1 MEYINISSDKQI
13 QTENI
18 MKIRDCFEHN
28 GYSVIN
34 DLITPQQLTDIEQQ
48 LEQINLTTAGSRE
61 LLTQPWC
68 QILANNLKNNT
79 QLTSLLPINPMAIQ
93 CTLFKKSA
101 DKNWLVPLHQDLSI
115 AVRHQFSD
123 TQFTGW
129 SHKQNMLF
137 VQPPAQYM
145 QQLVAVR
152 LHIDDCQHE
161 HGPLKVVAGTHQYGR
176 INESTLPQL
185 RDQKGEQECTLSK
198 GGAVIMRPL
207 IVHSSSKAIQTNG
220 RRVLHFL
227 YAPGDLAKIIPFQF
241 CI

>member
-1 MEYINISSDKQI
+1 
-13 QTENI
+13 
-18 MKIRDCFEHN
+18 
-28 GYSVIN
+28 
-34 DLITPQQLTDIEQQ
+34 
-48 LEQINLTTAGSRE
+48 
-61 LLTQPWC
+61 
-68 QILANNLKNNT
+68 
-79 QLTSLLPINPMAIQ
+79 
-93 CTLFKKSA
+93 
-101 DKNWLVPLHQDLSI
+101 
-115 AVRHQFSD
+115 
-123 TQFTGW
+123 
-129 SHKQNMLF
+129 MLF

-227 YAPGDLAKIIPFQF
+227 YAPGNLAEIIPFQF

>member
-1 MEYINISSDKQI
+1 
-13 QTENI
+13 
-18 MKIRDCFEHN
+18 
-28 GYSVIN
+28 
-34 DLITPQQLTDIEQQ
+34 
-48 LEQINLTTAGSRE
+48 
-61 LLTQPWC
+61 
-68 QILANNLKNNT
+68 
-79 QLTSLLPINPMAIQ
+79 MAIQ
-93 CTLFKKSA
+93 CTLFKKSTN
-101 DKNWLVPLHQDLSI
+101 KNWLVPLHQDLSI

-123 TQFTGW
+123 PQFTGW

-137 VQPPAQYM
+137 VQPPTQYM

-152 LHIDDCQHE
+152 LLLDDCQHG
-161 HGPLKVVAGTHQYGR
+161 HGPLKVFTGTHQYVR

-185 RDQKGEQECTLSK
+185 RDQKREQEYTLSK
-198 GGAVIMRPL
+198 GEAVMMRPL